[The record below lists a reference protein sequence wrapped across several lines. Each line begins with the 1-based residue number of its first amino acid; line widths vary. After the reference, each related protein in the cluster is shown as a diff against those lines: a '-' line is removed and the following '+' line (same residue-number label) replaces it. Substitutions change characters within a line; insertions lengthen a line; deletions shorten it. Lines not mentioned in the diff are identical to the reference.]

1 MNTIWP
7 NGSDDKPVPK
17 PVARLIQILNG
28 LPAEYEAEFWSGFA
42 LNLAENLNEETNRGA
57 SSTDCP
63 DSKDPRGR
71 LRK

>member
-28 LPAEYEAEFWSGFA
+28 LSVENQAEVWPGVV
-42 LNLAENLNEETNRGA
+42 LNLAERLNEETNRGA
-57 SSTDCP
+57 FSTDCAG
-63 DSKDPRGR
+63 SKDPRGR
-71 LRK
+71 LQK

>member
-1 MNTIWP
+1 MNTIRP

-28 LPAEYEAEFWSGFA
+28 LSAENQAEFWPSVV
-42 LNLAENLNEETNRGA
+42 LNLAERLNEETNRGA
-57 SSTDCP
+57 FSTDCA
-63 DSKDPRGR
+63 DSEDPRGR

>member
-7 NGSDDKPVPK
+7 NGSDDKPVLK

-28 LPAEYEAEFWSGFA
+28 LPAECRAEVCPGVA
-42 LNLAENLNEETNRGA
+42 LNVLERLNEETNRGA
-57 SSTDCP
+57 FSTDGAG
-63 DSKDPRGR
+63 SEDPRGR

>member
-1 MNTIWP
+1 MNTIRP

-28 LPAEYEAEFWSGFA
+28 LPAEYQAEVWLGIAS
-42 LNLAENLNEETNRGA
+42 NLAERLNEGTNRGA
-57 SSTDCP
+57 FSTDCA
-63 DSKDPRGR
+63 DSEDSRGR